1 MKMAPVADVKAH
13 FSAYLK
19 SSQEGLVVVTRNGK
33 PSAVI
38 LGITDEDEIER
49 LSLAYSPKFNRI
61 LDAARRDIRKG
72 KGIPHDEFWTELEAP
87 GEKTT
92 EYKKAKKRPGKG
104 RVSYVVRE
112 RKKDS
117 AR

>member
-72 KGIPHDEFWTELEAP
+72 KGIPHDEFWAEMEAP
-87 GEKTT
+87 AATRSRGKQAGGPP
-92 EYKKAKKRPGKG
+92 KA
-104 RVSYVVRE
+104 SH
-112 RKKDS
+112 
-117 AR
+117 

>member
-19 SSQEGLVVVTRNGK
+19 SSQQGLVVVTRNGR

-61 LDAARRDIRKG
+61 LDSARRDIRKG
-72 KGIPHDEFWTELEAP
+72 QGIPHDEFWAEMD
-87 GEKTT
+87 GSDK
-92 EYKKAKKRPGKG
+92 
-104 RVSYVVRE
+104 
-112 RKKDS
+112 
-117 AR
+117 

>member
-1 MKMAPVADVKAH
+1 MKVAPVADVKAH

-19 SSQEGLVVVTRNGK
+19 SSREGLVVVTRNGK

-61 LDAARRDIRKG
+61 LDSARREIRKG
-72 KGIPHDEFWTELEAP
+72 KGIPHDAFWAEME
-87 GEKTT
+87 G
-92 EYKKAKKRPGKG
+92 
-104 RVSYVVRE
+104 
-112 RKKDS
+112 RKK
-117 AR
+117 

>member
-1 MKMAPVADVKAH
+1 MKVASITDVKAH

-19 SSQEGLVVVTRNGK
+19 WSQEGLVVVTRNGK

-61 LDAARRDIRKG
+61 LETARREIRKG
-72 KGIPHDEFWTELEAP
+72 KGIPHDEFWAEMDDRARSGRLGMSREAP
-87 GEKTT
+87 PPEAG
-92 EYKKAKKRPGKG
+92 AAFRRKG
-104 RVSYVVRE
+104 L
-112 RKKDS
+112 
-117 AR
+117 

>member
-1 MKMAPVADVKAH
+1 MKIAPVAEVKAH

-19 SSQEGLVVVTRNGK
+19 SSQQGLVVVTRNGK

-61 LDAARRDIRKG
+61 LDAARKEIRKG
-72 KGIPHDEFWTELEAP
+72 KGIPHDELWAEMEDPAQSRGNEA
-87 GEKTT
+87 
-92 EYKKAKKRPGKG
+92 G
-104 RVSYVVRE
+104 RRS
-112 RKKDS
+112 K
-117 AR
+117 

>member
-19 SSQEGLVVVTRNGK
+19 SSQQGPVVVTRNGK
-33 PSAVI
+33 PSAVL

-61 LDAARRDIRKG
+61 LETARREIRKG
-72 KGIPHDEFWTELEAP
+72 KGIPHDEFWEELEGTGKQARR
-87 GEKTT
+87 
-92 EYKKAKKRPGKG
+92 RP
-104 RVSYVVRE
+104 SHT
-112 RKKDS
+112 
-117 AR
+117 